1 MAAKEY
7 AEIVETILKRAG
19 AKAYSH
25 FGSAS
30 VSWKSDGSPVTDADR
45 ASEEIIVE
53 GLTRAFPEFGV
64 RGEEGARSEGDGG
77 TWFIDPI
84 DGTSAFMQG
93 LAHWGPTVSLV
104 REGQLVFGAFWMP
117 RLQEYWYA
125 SHGGGGFRNGSRL
138 PRVVAAPVTSESAIL
153 LPSRFHRF
161 GPIEWPGKAR
171 VLGSSAA
178 HLALVAGQG
187 ASAAIIPKWSL
198 WDVGCGVLLARE
210 TGHQVLDFEGA
221 ELNVCAREGL
231 PFVVGV
237 STALKLLLDEGH
249 LAEARRRFRAVG
261 RTERSN
267 GR

>member
-53 GLTRAFPEFGV
+53 GL
-64 RGEEGARSEGDGG
+64 